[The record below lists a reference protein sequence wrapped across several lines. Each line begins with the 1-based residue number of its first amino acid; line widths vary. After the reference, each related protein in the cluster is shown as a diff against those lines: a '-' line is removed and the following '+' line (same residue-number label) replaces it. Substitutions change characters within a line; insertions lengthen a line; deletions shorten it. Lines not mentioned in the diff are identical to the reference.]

1 MTDFCSNILVCM
13 LFSNL
18 IQFGSHKMWW
28 ACFPSFFCNFSWF
41 VFSFAKIAHKSNLAS
56 IVCSIVWQFSTVHC
70 TALPSTTYYVAVF
83 MPNGAWI
90 VHILSREK
98 LDPKSFHI
106 SSTFLCSENCL
117 AFFSYGCQDQFARL
131 HCSRSLAASSYSAIA
146 QWFKGDMK
154 VINVDLLCTGI
165 IKL

>member
-1 MTDFCSNILVCM
+1 
-13 LFSNL
+13 
-18 IQFGSHKMWW
+18 
-28 ACFPSFFCNFSWF
+28 
-41 VFSFAKIAHKSNLAS
+41 
-56 IVCSIVWQFSTVHC
+56 
-70 TALPSTTYYVAVF
+70 

-131 HCSRSLAASSYSAIA
+131 HCSNSLASYQLASSYSTKL
-146 QWFKGDMK
+146 WLTELKGGLK
-154 VINVDLLCTGI
+154 NYGYIIEGINVFEGTEGTKFIEDTEVTESTEVT
-165 IKL
+165 